1 MMLVSYRL
9 SGSDTAWRAGMMR
22 DQEVGKHFDM

>member
-9 SGSDTAWRAGMMR
+9 SDSDTAWRAGMMR
-22 DQEVGKHFDM
+22 DQAGVDVSA